1 MDRKGPKGLFYGW
14 YIVSAAFVILFFNS
28 GARYAFGVMF
38 KPIIAEFGWSRAA
51 VSSVFSV
58 NMVIFAIALLIVGK
72 LYDRYGPKWV
82 IIISTL
88 FLSAGLVLTSFM
100 RSFAEFFFSYG
111 ILAAFGIAGTAVPLM
126 ATLTSKWFD
135 KWRGFAISSALSGNS
150 IGQFAL
156 VPLLSLVA
164 LDFGW
169 RTSYLY
175 IGIAMLVVNVFLV
188 LFVIKGD
195 PEHLGL
201 KPFGHVDREK
211 GSETAKSQAPSMPLS
226 RDMGLKEAM
235 GTSSFW
241 IFALVMF
248 ICGGGD
254 YVAATHLIP
263 MATDYGIPPM
273 TAGWMLSLYGVMSLA
288 GILIAGPAAD
298 VIGNKIIII
307 ITFVMRI
314 FLFAMLLKYKSVAS
328 LYVFA
333 AAFGFTHLITAPL
346 TPMLIGK
353 LYGVMHLGVLTGF
366 INTAHFLGAA
376 FWPYVAGYIFD
387 KMGNYRLAFALL
399 AIMAFVAAVSML
411 FIKERRH
418 LARASSYPKWA
429 MEE

>member
-1 MDRKGPKGLFYGW
+1 MHRKGSGGVFYGW
-14 YIVSAAFVILFFNS
+14 YIVAAAFVILFFNS

-38 KPIIAEFGWSRAA
+38 KPIITEFGWSRAA

-58 NMVIFAIALLIVGK
+58 NMVIFAVALLVVGK

-82 IIISTL
+82 IIIST
-88 FLSAGLVLTSFM
+88 FFISAGLVLTSFM
-100 RSFAEFFFSYG
+100 RSFGEFFFSYG

-135 KWRGFAISSALSGNS
+135 KWRGFAISAALSGNS

-156 VPLLSLVA
+156 VPVLSLVA
-164 LDFGW
+164 LNFGW
-169 RTSYLY
+169 RASYLY
-175 IGIAMLVVNVFLV
+175 VGIAMLAVNIFLV
-188 LFVIKGD
+188 LFIIKGD
-195 PEHLGL
+195 PGHLGL
-201 KPFGHVDREK
+201 KPFGYEEKEEK
-211 GSETAKSQAPSMPLS
+211 GETARPLTQAPPLS
-226 RDMGLKEAM
+226 PDMGLKDAM

-263 MATDYGIPPM
+263 LATDYGVSAM
-273 TAGWMLSLYGVMSLA
+273 TAGWMLSLYGFMSLA

-298 VIGNKIIII
+298 VIGNKIIIV
-307 ITFVMRI
+307 ITFIMRI

-333 AAFGFTHLITAPL
+333 LAFGFTHLITAPL
-346 TPMLIGK
+346 TPMLIAK
-353 LYGVMHLGVLTGF
+353 LYGVMHLGILTGF

-376 FWPYVAGYIFD
+376 FWPYVAGLIFD
-387 KMGNYRLAFALL
+387 KTGSYRLAFVLL
-399 AIMAFVAAVSML
+399 TIMAFVAAVGML
-411 FIKERRH
+411 FVKEKRH
-418 LARASSYPKWA
+418 AVRA
-429 MEE
+429 

>member
-1 MDRKGPKGLFYGW
+1 MKGDQHGKKRTGRCFLRLVHSRRRFRDP
-14 YIVSAAFVILFFNS
+14 FFQLGGPVCLRGHVQAHNRRIRVEP
-28 GARYAFGVMF
+28 G
-38 KPIIAEFGWSRAA
+38 A
-51 VSSVFSV
+51 VSSVFSA
-58 NMVIFAIALLIVGK
+58 NMVVFAIALLVVGK

-100 RSFAEFFFSYG
+100 RSFGEFFFSYG
-111 ILAAFGIAGTAVPLM
+111 ILAAFGIAGTAVPLI

-150 IGQFAL
+150 MGQFAL
-156 VPLLSLVA
+156 VPLLSLVS

-169 RTSYLY
+169 RASYLY
-175 IGIAMLVVNVFLV
+175 IGIAMPLVNVFLV

-211 GSETAKSQAPSMPLS
+211 TGGTTNLNTPPMPLS
-226 RDMGLKEAM
+226 RDMGLKDASR
-235 GTSSFW
+235 TSSFW
-241 IFALVMF
+241 VFALVMF

-263 MATDYGIPPM
+263 LATDYGIPPM

-288 GILIAGPAAD
+288 GVLIAGPAAD

-314 FLFAMLLKYKSVAS
+314 FLVCHAFEIQKHGLPLCFRGSFRLHPSDHRPSHTHADRKALWGHAPGYSHGFHQYGS
-328 LYVFA
+328 LS
-333 AAFGFTHLITAPL
+333 GGCL
-346 TPMLIGK
+346 
-353 LYGVMHLGVLTGF
+353 
-366 INTAHFLGAA
+366 
-376 FWPYVAGYIFD
+376 
-387 KMGNYRLAFALL
+387 LAFCGRIYLRQNGEL
-399 AIMAFVAAVSML
+399 
-411 FIKERRH
+411 
-418 LARASSYPKWA
+418 
-429 MEE
+429 

>member
-1 MDRKGPKGLFYGW
+1 MRTKGSEGLFYGW
-14 YIVSAAFVILFFNS
+14 YIVAAAFAILFFNS

-58 NMVIFAIALLIVGK
+58 NMVVFAIGLLVVGK

-100 RSFAEFFFSYG
+100 RSFGEFFFSYG

-135 KWRGFAISSALSGNS
+135 KWRGLAISTALSGNS

-156 VPLLSLVA
+156 VPVLSLVA
-164 LDFGW
+164 LNFGW

-175 IGIAMLVVNVFLV
+175 VGIAMLAVNIFLV
-188 LFVIKGD
+188 LFIIKGD

-201 KPFGHVDREK
+201 KPFGHVEEEEK
-211 GSETAKSQAPSMPLS
+211 GETAKSLASSTPVSA
-226 RDMGLKEAM
+226 DMSLKEAM
-235 GTSSFW
+235 GTPSFW
-241 IFALVMF
+241 AFSLAMF

-254 YVAATHLIP
+254 YVATTHLIP
-263 MATDYGIPPM
+263 LATDYGVPPM
-273 TAGWMLSLYGVMSLA
+273 TAGWMLSLYGFMSLA

-333 AAFGFTHLITAPL
+333 LAFGFTHLITAPL
-346 TPMLIGK
+346 TPMLIAK
-353 LYGVMHLGVLTGF
+353 LYGVTHLGILTGF

-376 FWPYVAGYIFD
+376 FWPYMAGYTFD
-387 KMGNYRLAFALL
+387 KTGSYRFAFILL
-399 AIMAFVAAVSML
+399 AIMAFVAAASML
-411 FIKERRH
+411 FVKEKRH
-418 LARASSYPKWA
+418 MVRA
-429 MEE
+429 